1 MSPNCPQEHSN
12 TGCRNWI
19 RKTKDIAR
27 EKISSA
33 RFAGDNVLIASG
45 AAEMITMG
53 NELDVVGMKI
63 GLEMN
68 MSETLIIAASIIVLI
83 VVIAVSIFA
92 LLFIRSKRAELQK
105 PHRRRRAPKQEK
117 PKPKA
122 AKMKAAKIDM
132 KEFKAGRLVMQ
143 AKFEGQ
149 VKHDLDDEQS
159 AAISNVA
166 FDPKQNSIA
175 FIGTTIEKLE
185 GQSQMTA
192 AGITERMNPQD
203 ASQLKVA
210 GLAEENQPVNRD
222 LKAPVEERPTMSKE
236 SKSSAE
242 ARPPMSKESRG
253 SAEGR
258 PPMSKES
265 KGSAEEKPS
274 KSKESKESIGS
285 AEGRKSR
292 VKEGKAIKL
301 LTAQQK
307 KIHRARKQKHQIDE
321 MLNERLVLL
330 LIITACLI
338 GAALVFAL
346 FLFLVSRR
354 LPSIREGPSA
364 QDLVDEKDKVPNDK
378 KRQGDANAAKPGPN
392 MKANLTRGKSYG
404 LEHAL
409 DNDMS
414 NSIKEITF
422 DTDPNHVEQNGSSAD
437 YIHINAV
444 YTPPKK
450 QERRSVPNATAN
462 VKPKEEHPKVE
473 RKIAEE
479 KPARPVTY
487 SPGRLSTSNR
497 GKVDSEPLIMP
508 KSDRRKEEPFPRSD
522 MRRNEELFTPSD
534 IRRNEE
540 LFTTSDMPKIRVN
553 DEPVDEFRTPPVQN
567 NTYPPE
573 AAPEE
578 LSDMRQMRSY
588 GADVQPSPL
597 SNKSD
602 SRRQARKESDIFNM
616 FED

>member
-1 MSPNCPQEHSN
+1 
-12 TGCRNWI
+12 
-19 RKTKDIAR
+19 
-27 EKISSA
+27 
-33 RFAGDNVLIASG
+33 
-45 AAEMITMG
+45 MITMG

-117 PKPKA
+117 PKPK
-122 AKMKAAKIDM
+122 
-132 KEFKAGRLVMQ
+132 
-143 AKFEGQ
+143 
-149 VKHDLDDEQS
+149 HDLDDEQS

-192 AGITERMNPQD
+192 AGITERMNPQVLDMSDCRFDLD

-292 VKEGKAIKL
+292 VKEGKAK
-301 LTAQQK
+301 AAK
-307 KIHRARKQKHQIDE
+307 MKAAKIDMKEFKAG
-321 MLNERLVLL
+321 RLVMQ
-330 LIITACLI
+330 AK
-338 GAALVFAL
+338 F
-346 FLFLVSRR
+346 
-354 LPSIREGPSA
+354 EG
-364 QDLVDEKDKVPNDK
+364 QV
-378 KRQGDANAAKPGPN
+378 
-392 MKANLTRGKSYG
+392 
-404 LEHAL
+404 EHAL

-602 SRRQARKESDIFNM
+602 SRRQARKESGNSGDDKKVTTPLEF
-616 FED
+616 FKRGKATQARHGCSSH